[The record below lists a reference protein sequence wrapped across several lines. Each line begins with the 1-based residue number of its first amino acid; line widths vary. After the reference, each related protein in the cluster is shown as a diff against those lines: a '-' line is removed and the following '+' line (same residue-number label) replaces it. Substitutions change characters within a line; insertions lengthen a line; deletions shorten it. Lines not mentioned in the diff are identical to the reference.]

1 MGDNSESLALVNAR
15 MKQLKVNDLANI
27 IYTSGTTGEPKGGVM
42 LTHANYLKAYEIHD
56 IRITNLSDKDLSM
69 CFLPLTHI
77 FEKAWTYYCLYK
89 GITVAVNKEPSEIR
103 KTIKQVRPT
112 LMCNVPRFWEKVY
125 EGVKE
130 QMENTTGISKWLF
143 CDALK
148 TGRKHNL
155 EFVNEGKRAPFRN
168 RLKFFSINT
177 LSFFL

>member
-27 IYTSGTTGEPKGGVM
+27 IYTSGTTGEPKGVM

-155 EFVNEGKRAPFRN
+155 EFVNEGKRA
-168 RLKFFSINT
+168 L
-177 LSFFL
+177 